1 MSDNDLKVAQMEQEI
16 ILMEKLTRSI
26 FNQTK
31 RQYMEDLYHRTS
43 AIKKRKFPDRPVGT
57 LEEFMELYCPWTV
70 DDINND
76 ITPTITEKVEP
87 MSFEE
92 HLAKYY

>member
-1 MSDNDLKVAQMEQEI
+1 MLSKKDYIKSMEE
-16 ILMEKLTRSI
+16 
-26 FNQTK
+26 
-31 RQYMEDLYHRTS
+31 LYYRTS
-43 AIKKRKFPDRPVGT
+43 AIKKRKFPDRPIGT
-57 LEEFMELYCPWTV
+57 LEEFMELYCPWTA

-76 ITPTITEKVEP
+76 ITPKAEKVEP